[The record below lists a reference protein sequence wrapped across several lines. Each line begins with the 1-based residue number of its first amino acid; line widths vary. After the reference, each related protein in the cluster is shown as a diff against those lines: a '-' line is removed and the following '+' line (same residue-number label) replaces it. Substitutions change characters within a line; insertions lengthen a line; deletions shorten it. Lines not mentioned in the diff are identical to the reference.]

1 MFSVMMNH
9 KIKLSFTMLLLIV
22 CSIAATIISNNTLS
36 DSVSI
41 TSGVLLS
48 LGLVVMMAFII
59 LEALEAIC
67 NP

>member
-1 MFSVMMNH
+1 MMNH

-22 CSIAATIISNNTLS
+22 CSIAVTIFSNNTLS

-41 TSGVLLS
+41 ISGVLLS
-48 LGLVVMMAFII
+48 LGLVVMMAFIT